1 MEESLT
7 DEQKL
12 EQIRSPS
19 TAPENNEIENTLKIE
34 RQDSATEIDRIH
46 LTRIDTCESN
56 DDDLEEYPITR
67 RDRTRTITSNPDS
80 ITAELPKN
88 DRHEARISWTNIP
101 DQNIEYERDELVLY
115 VQRNSR
121 MMFAG
126 VIDQSLFTDEYLKKL
141 VKYFY
146 FN

>member
-34 RQDSATEIDRIH
+34 RQDSA
-46 LTRIDTCESN
+46 CETN

-80 ITAELPKN
+80 TTVELPKN